1 MGAASTMV
9 VHVAPRGKDMPGL
22 MRYLYGPGKTNEHTD
37 QHAVAASSDLE
48 FAFAG
53 SLTGAEASELGRAL
67 EAAWHEQMAEAN
79 ALVGAG
85 RGGVSRSTM
94 KSGTGAVTDA
104 EKEHVYHL
112 IVSLPPGAAWSDE
125 QWSTI
130 ARDVVEGMGFTDSNE
145 DAKGARWAAV
155 RHGLSAGGNDHLHI
169 AVSLVRQDGRRVQL
183 PQNDYRAAQQVR
195 QRIEQTRE
203 FVLPLHEKSRSA
215 ARSLPGYTQAEHA
228 TAQERGVVPDR
239 VVLQNVVRA
248 AATSARTEAQWLD
261 AVMDVPDVEIEPVRW
276 AAGGRDA
283 VLGYKVRLGDGI
295 WLTASQLAPD
305 LTLAKIRPQWT
316 LNEDD
321 QSRAAALAIWRDE
334 APLTTAPVPAAVST
348 HLDTAEAALARWS
361 TELDR
366 LDPYDRQAWRQVA
379 RDVAGV
385 TSSIA
390 RDLQTPDVDV
400 LTAAQTLSRQA
411 LEVVEPSSTPHADV
425 TSTSHAAKDSA
436 AHAYGPSPAQLAA
449 RHVQLA
455 MRAGGT
461 ASHPGWMAVLQ
472 QLRQVVAAVEAAQR
486 ARRELVSAQQLAGA
500 RRALQRAQETS
511 HAAFRGCDVVELRDA
526 WRAREISRT
535 GDVRRPTVAADGTSS
550 STASPGRGPQA
561 GRGVPGPDRPAPGRG
576 V

>member
-1 MGAASTMV
+1 VGAASTMV

-67 EAAWHEQMAEAN
+67 EAVWHEQMAEAN

-112 IVSLPPGAAWSDE
+112 IVSLPPGADWSDE
-125 QWSTI
+125 EWSTV
-130 ARDVVEGMGFTDSNE
+130 ARDVVEGMGFTDGDE

-155 RHGLSAGGNDHLHI
+155 RHGLSSGGNDHLHI

-183 PQNDYRAAQQVR
+183 PQNDYQAAQQVR

-203 FVLPLHEKSRSA
+203 FVLPLHERSRPA
-215 ARSLPGYTQAEHA
+215 GRSLPGYTQAEHA

-261 AVMDVPDVEIEPVRW
+261 AVLDVADVEIEAARW
-276 AAGGRDA
+276 AAGGRDQ
-283 VLGYKVRLGDGI
+283 VTGYKVRLGDGI

-305 LTLAKIRPQWT
+305 LTLAKLRPQWT
-316 LNEDD
+316 ANEDD

-334 APLTTAPVPAAVST
+334 VPMVTATVPADVST

-361 TELDR
+361 AELDQQ
-366 LDPYDRQAWRQVA
+366 DPYDRQAWRQAA
-379 RDVAGV
+379 RDIAGV

-390 RDLQTPDVDV
+390 RDVQTPHGDVMA
-400 LTAAQTLSRQA
+400 AAQTLSRQA
-411 LEVVEPSSTPHADV
+411 LEVVDT
-425 TSTSHAAKDSA
+425 TSTSREGEESI

-461 ASHPGWMAVLQ
+461 ESHPGWMAVLQ
-472 QLRQVVAAVEAAQR
+472 QLRQVVGAMEAAQR

-500 RRALQRAQETS
+500 QQALQRAQEAS
-511 HAAFRGCDVVELRDA
+511 HAGFRGRDVVELRDA
-526 WRAREISRT
+526 WRAREISQA
-535 GDVRRPTVAADGTSS
+535 GQARRPTVAADGTWSS
-550 STASPGRGPQA
+550 ATP
-561 GRGVPGPDRPAPGRG
+561 PGPGSQPARRVSGHDPARPGPERG
-576 V
+576 A

>member
-1 MGAASTMV
+1 VGVASTMV

-112 IVSLPPGAAWSDE
+112 IVSLPPGASWSDE
-125 QWSTI
+125 QWSTV
-130 ARDVVEGMGFTDSNE
+130 ARDVVEGMGFSDGDE

-155 RHGLSAGGNDHLHI
+155 RHGLSAGGSDHLHI
-169 AVSLVRQDGRRVQL
+169 AMSLVRQDGRRVQL
-183 PQNDYRAAQQVR
+183 PQNDYQAAQQVR

-203 FVLPLHEKSRSA
+203 FVLPLHERNRPTG
-215 ARSLPGYTQAEHA
+215 RSLPGYTQAEHA
-228 TAQERGVVPDR
+228 TARERGVAPDR

-248 AATSARTEAQWLD
+248 AATSARTEVQWLD
-261 AVMDVPDVEIEPVRW
+261 AVMDVADVEIEAARW
-276 AAGGRDA
+276 AAGGREQ
-283 VLGYKVRLGDGI
+283 VTGYKVRLGDGI

-305 LTLAKIRPQWT
+305 LTLAKMRPQWMP
-316 LNEDD
+316 NEDD
-321 QSRAAALAIWRDE
+321 QTHAAALAIWRDE
-334 APLTTAPVPAAVST
+334 APLTIAPVPVDLST
-348 HLDTAEAALARWS
+348 HLDTAEAALAQWS
-361 TELDR
+361 AELNQQ
-366 LDPYDRQAWRQVA
+366 DPYDRHAWRQVT
-379 RDVAGV
+379 RDAAGV

-390 RDLQTPDVDV
+390 RDVQTHNDHVV
-400 LTAAQTLSRQA
+400 AAAQTLSRQA
-411 LEVVEPSSTPHADV
+411 LEVVDTTAAPTSGAPESSAR
-425 TSTSHAAKDSA
+425 
-436 AHAYGPSPAQLAA
+436 AYGSSPAQLAA
-449 RHVQLA
+449 RHIQTA

-461 ASHPGWMAVLQ
+461 ASHPGWVAVLQ
-472 QLRQVVAAVEAAQR
+472 QLRQVVAAIEAAQR

-500 RRALQRAQETS
+500 QDALQRAQEAS
-511 HAAFRGCDVVELRDA
+511 HTAFRGRDVVELRDA
-526 WRAREISRT
+526 WRARENSRA
-535 GDVRRPTVAADGTSS
+535 GEVRRPTITADGTWS
-550 STASPGRGPQA
+550 STTYHSRATQPA
-561 GRGVPGPDRPAPGRG
+561 RGVPGQDRPPRPAPERG
-576 V
+576 A